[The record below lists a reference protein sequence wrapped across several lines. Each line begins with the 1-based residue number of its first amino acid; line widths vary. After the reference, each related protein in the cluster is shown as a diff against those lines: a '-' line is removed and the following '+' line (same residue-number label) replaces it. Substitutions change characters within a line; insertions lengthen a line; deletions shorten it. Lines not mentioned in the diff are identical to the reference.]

1 MATVEQKI
9 VEVVSRIPG
18 LSQTQIAREIY
29 GPDGYQQQ
37 VNQHLS
43 VLVGRGLI
51 KKEGDSR
58 FKYFPGK
65 EIFPEPAKSTSK
77 PSETEINLTEDQI
90 KVVLKEWLEAD
101 GYTVK
106 VAMGKQQGI
115 DIEATRNEERW
126 VIEVKGPGSRD
137 AMRVN
142 YFLAILGETLQRM
155 GDENSRYSIALPDMQ
170 QYRNLWARLPK
181 LAKQRTR
188 IDAMFVNSDGKVMI
202 AE

>member
-58 FKYFPGK
+58 FKYYPG
-65 EIFPEPAKSTSK
+65 EGELPEPAKSTSK

-155 GDENSRYSIALPDMQ
+155 GDENSRYSIALPDKQ
-170 QYRNLWARLPK
+170 QYRNLWARLPN
-181 LAKQRTR
+181 LAKQRTT